1 MAAIIYTKNLCPYCD
16 MAKKL
21 LDEKGIEYEE
31 INVNSV
37 EDPQAVI
44 DTIRSLTDAKTFPQI
59 VLDGQLIGGYTD
71 LRSHFYTEE

>member
-37 EDPQAVI
+37 EDPQTVI

>member
-1 MAAIIYTKNLCPYCD
+1 MAATIYTKNHCPYCD

-21 LDEKGIEYEE
+21 LDEKGISYDEV
-31 INVNSV
+31 NVNSV
-37 EDPQAVI
+37 KDPQAVI

-59 VLDGQLIGGYTD
+59 VLDGELIGGYTD